1 MTQTLKITLRLAWSV
16 INMFEVVM
24 LTMFAITVIALVC
37 QAEKAI
43 REYNEEFGDED
54 DDEE

>member
-1 MTQTLKITLRLAWSV
+1 
-16 INMFEVVM
+16 MFQVM
-24 LTMFAITVIALVC
+24 LLTMFAITVIALVC

-54 DDEE
+54 EEDK